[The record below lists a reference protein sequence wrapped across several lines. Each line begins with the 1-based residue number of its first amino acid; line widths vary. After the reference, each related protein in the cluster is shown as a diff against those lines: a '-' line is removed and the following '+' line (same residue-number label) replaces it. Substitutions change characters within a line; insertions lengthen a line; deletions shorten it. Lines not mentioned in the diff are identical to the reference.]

1 MSRRLG
7 LLLLLSAL
15 FILTPTLSRAAPQ
28 PPDSAVPAAVDNP
41 LWRNGGSVEAVAV
54 QGDYAYLAQGTY
66 LRVVDLSTL
75 ETRATLPF
83 RYPVRDVAV
92 SGDYAY
98 VVTNLYGDLHVVDVQ
113 DPAAPEVV
121 GSGELLGWSGG
132 DSVVVRG
139 DYAYVLDASGGDG
152 LVTFDISNPTA
163 PAFVTQ
169 SAGSYGRW
177 LRAGTNHLYALR
189 YDRLYLFDL
198 TQPGNP
204 QAAGDFG
211 CTSAENLAVAE
222 PYVYVTDYTSDE
234 SGTGLGMAV
243 VDVSDPDQ
251 PQQAD
256 SWVYY
261 GEHTGSTL
269 GVAVADGYA
278 YVGYSDNGGQYSAIY
293 VLDVSDP
300 SAVAYLDKSQ
310 SLGGFYNFLIQGD
323 VLYIA
328 GGRDGDLT
336 LLSLEN
342 PASPSQAGTWRQPG
356 RTDIVRLS
364 GDRAYVVAYGDHQG
378 TIGSIWIYD
387 VQDPL
392 APAVVARQDSYPA
405 QFVDAQFSAPYL
417 YLCGPWSGLT
427 LLDGKDLGLIG
438 RFHPDD
444 ATAYCNS
451 VAVEGTLAYVID
463 DATGTLT
470 DTLDVIDVSQP
481 ARPNRVHSLS
491 TQGEQVTQA
500 VVDGRR
506 LYLTDWDRQVVV
518 FDLNTPQAPTLLAR
532 YPLTGL
538 RSLAPHGDYVYASV
552 DQGST
557 RYLQILDVSDLQDIQ
572 PLGTFPT
579 LNTITAL
586 DVVDQVVYLGGHYQ
600 VHAVDVSDPL
610 APQETWSYSGP
621 AEGLALQAQPPFI
634 LAADEDM
641 GLTLYATH
649 DGAARPATGR
659 AATVFP
665 DTPLVIDFA
674 QDMSTS
680 SVRFTCTPDPGG
692 WTTKWTTPGG
702 QDASGDDGRTLL
714 LYHAPFAPD
723 QAYTFQVTQGT
734 TADSR
739 TITPFGLDFNV
750 ARAHLTYLPLL
761 LRGP

>member
-15 FILTPTLSRAAPQ
+15 FILIPTSSRAAPQ
-28 PPDSAVPAAVDNP
+28 PPDSAAPAAVDNP
-41 LWRNGGSVEAVAV
+41 LWRSGGSLEAVAV

-75 ETRATLPF
+75 ETRAALPF

-98 VVTNLYGDLHVVDVQ
+98 VVTNLYGDLHVIDVQ

-121 GSGELLGWSGG
+121 GTGELLSWSGG

-139 DYAYVLDASGGDG
+139 DYAYVLDASGGQG

-177 LRAGTNHLYALR
+177 LRAGANHLYALR

-222 PYVYVTDYTSDE
+222 PYVYVTDYTNDE
-234 SGTGLGMAV
+234 SGTGLGLVV

-269 GVAVADGYA
+269 GVAVAGGYA

-300 SAVAYLDKSQ
+300 SAVAYLDKSE
-310 SLGGFYNFLIQGD
+310 SLGGFYNFLIQD
-323 VLYIA
+323 EVLYIA
-328 GGRDGDLT
+328 GGRDGD
-336 LLSLEN
+336 
-342 PASPSQAGTWRQPG
+342 
-356 RTDIVRLS
+356 
-364 GDRAYVVAYGDHQG
+364 HQG
-378 TIGSIWIYD
+378 AISSVWVYD

-392 APAVVARQDSYPA
+392 APAVVARQDPYPA

-444 ATAYCNS
+444 ATAYCSS

-481 ARPNRVHSLS
+481 ARPSRVRSLS

-518 FDLNTPQAPTLLAR
+518 FDLSTPQAPTLLAR
-532 YPLTGL
+532 YALTGL

-579 LNTITAL
+579 LNAITAL
-586 DVVDQVVYLGGHYQ
+586 EVVDQVVYLGGHYQ

-621 AEGLALQAQPPFI
+621 AEGLALHARPPFI
-634 LAADEDM
+634 LAADEDL

-649 DGAARPATGR
+649 DGAVRPTTGR

-665 DTPLVIDFA
+665 NTPLVVDFA
-674 QDMSTS
+674 QNMITG
-680 SVRFTCTPDPGG
+680 SVQFTCTPDPGG

-723 QAYTFQVTQGT
+723 QAYSFQVTQGT
-734 TADSR
+734 TADDR
-739 TITPFGLDFNV
+739 AITPFGLDFRV
-750 ARAHLTYLPLL
+750 VRAHPTYLPLV
-761 LRGP
+761 LRGS